1 MLPKKDIRPD
11 SAKIKC
17 RGFDLTKFKLLVTL
31 EPWFNINFG
40 YSKFVSITVASN
52 NKQINVPSIN
62 LTALSIFVF
71 VSLFLA
77 HNYDNCYRY

>member
-62 LTALSIFVF
+62 LKRRTAL
-71 VSLFLA
+71 
-77 HNYDNCYRY
+77 R